1 MNADSFNLT
10 RRRCTAR
17 LLVTGVCV
25 LATGS
30 VATAQNKSG
39 VSPTTI
45 SRPSGPGS
53 LEGLGDAFQPALNT
67 GSARY
72 GYTLKLPPGI
82 AGTTPEFRLQ
92 YDSGLGFGPAG
103 IGWTFDP
110 GSIRRQVDKGVPRY
124 LEEATPD
131 QLPDRFLGI
140 DGEELVPLQNGYY
153 LAKNESTFVRYYRVG
168 DAWEAHAKDGTKLDF
183 GLTDLGRVSDPT
195 GAHVYRWCLERSTDT
210 NGNEVR
216 YSYVRPS
223 ASDRQLYLSEIRY
236 GPGAAPWMHSY
247 SVHLFYEDRP
257 DPRVDYRSGFM
268 VRTAKRLY
276 RVDVMY
282 DDALIRRYELGYG
295 AHPHWSLLT
304 TITPIGRDGVSELP
318 TTTFGYAV
326 FDPGDPSVPVSAPG
340 SIIGSANEPGAVFD
354 NPKVDLIDLNA
365 DGLPDLLS
373 TDLGHAVYR
382 NTGVHEVQPGVR
394 QVVWEGPLP
403 VDAVEPAALDEDL
416 AASNVHLA
424 DMNGDGLA
432 DLVSTEPQLVEFFEN
447 RGTDGWGAAQ
457 LMAVEQTP
465 PPAPFGVDA
474 DRVRTID
481 LDFDK
486 RIDIIRSDFGVY
498 TAWFNLGDGHYS
510 DAKVLDG
517 AYDGGQFV
525 DFADPGV
532 ELADMNGDRLTD
544 IVKITPISVVW
555 FPSEG
560 LGRFDSGIEMFL
572 PDRALDDSPGGNLSR
587 AKVIDINGDGLAD
600 LVVERA
606 DNNDLWFWLNMGDN
620 TFAESR
626 VITDMPAVTSA
637 AAVRWADINGNGT
650 TDLIYG
656 DSTVFDG
663 KLQAVDL
670 TVLIAGSAHLNA
682 LTSIDN
688 GLGRHTTI
696 DYRSTTD
703 YMLDAGAAGN
713 PWSTTVPFPVQ
724 VVSGIR
730 TSIGLDLDGYPDEGP
745 DGDVYQT
752 DFVYRDGYYDPLER
766 QFRGFAFVKKIERG
780 DERFGGTLAP
790 TLVTRTAFH
799 TGAPDGVDNDG
810 DGAIDESDRWG
821 GREEEPL
828 KGVELWHERTA
839 LPDDPLRDGDFAEDA
854 QTFDRIVTMWV
865 VRDLADA
872 SGGPLVDA
880 FDAGYSTQDDYDRAV
895 RQRVETQVD
904 TAVIERQTDPA
915 QHKHLQRRMDLDA
928 VGNVSFEWE
937 LGDVDN
943 PDDDL
948 YTGYDYARN
957 EAAWIVDRISRIS
970 EKADGPSG
978 AFVSEKRNYYDGD
991 AFVGLPLGQVGARGN
1006 LHRREAVISAGPV
1019 PAITERSYLRGDPRD
1034 PTGAVD
1040 ELRQQFDEYGNVV
1053 VTLDADAALDKN
1065 GQPDGSGHERRIEY
1079 DDELHAFATAETIVI
1094 GGGGP
1099 DLVTRAIHDYGFAT
1113 TTSITDFNG
1122 QVTEYRFDTF
1132 GRLEREIM
1140 PGDDPDTPTK
1150 RYVYD
1155 WTAPVSSLTTITH
1168 TNQGDSPDVVTVRFM
1183 DGLGRP
1189 LASHEVGGPV
1199 MKGVTLYN
1207 QRRKAWRVA
1216 QPFFGSPPDS
1226 AADWPNVPDDTPAT
1240 DTTYDALGRSV
1251 EVLLPPD
1258 DHGVR
1263 AASTTQYQPL
1273 TVVQS
1278 DGEDNRAGGPHED
1291 TPKTLVYDGLD
1302 RLIEVREVENLS
1314 STDSGTFVTRY
1325 RYALPDLPAEIED
1338 ALGNVKYMR
1347 YDGLGRRIFMND
1359 CDHGHLTYTYDAHG
1373 NLVRTVDAKSQ
1384 QIDYTYDGANRMLT
1398 EDYLDDGSP
1407 LGAGRSP
1414 DVRFHY
1420 DLPGDDYPWLTN
1432 THGKLSWVTDL
1443 TGATFRGYDA
1453 RGKVETVVKRI
1464 DQLDGSS
1471 RDYTTVTLSDSLGR
1485 EYQTTYPDG
1494 SVVGRRYDA
1503 RGLLSSIPGFVNEM
1517 TYRASGQR
1525 DRCELANGVT
1535 TARDYDPR
1543 LRLTSLHS
1551 ATTATILQD
1560 LSYDYD
1566 QTDNIVAIHDT
1577 RALPP
1582 DDPRNQTAMFM
1593 VDDSYR
1599 LQQAIGGGYG
1609 TIDYDYDRL
1618 GNMVSKTSPDIA
1630 DPEVNVGTMTSGG
1643 TMGTSSRIGRA
1654 STDDP
1659 GPHAVTTFDQG
1670 GNVAAMQYDA
1680 NGNLTARGNDT
1691 LVFDFKDRLGEA
1703 SVDGVEAR
1711 YLYDFADRRTI
1722 KRVAGNQTTY
1732 ISRLSEIRDGE
1743 LVQYVFA
1750 GSARIARFTGTLD
1763 ATQPIA
1769 QRIHLRAGW
1778 NLFSFQIDPG
1788 TTDPAVLLAR
1798 IADRVDV
1805 AYGYDGQ
1812 AFTEWRPPGDGAT
1825 LDAMRPN
1832 AGYWIHLIAPAEL
1845 VLEGTLVAE
1854 SEAVTTGQS
1863 LRGFAGLA
1871 PRDAASVSSTLP
1883 TATAVWAYAGDDVG
1897 WRVMRLGGPAFLSNL
1912 GSTASGL
1919 GYWVEAAGLSSGEA
1933 PPPLPPVD
1941 TRYYHP
1947 DHLGSTNVTT
1957 NDQGE
1962 LISETV
1968 YYPFGSSRYV
1978 HVPDAQNGGEPIYR
1992 FTDKERDAETG
2003 LHYFEARYCD
2013 TGAARFI
2020 AVDESICDDPARS
2033 FESPQVLNLYAY
2045 AASNP
2050 LRYTDP
2056 TGNDP
2061 KDAAKTS
2068 GTVTDIL
2075 GAALEFAEAAVK
2087 QATPAAHPLLVAVKP
2102 AGALGTVAK
2111 VAETAGPALK
2121 FVGNV
2126 TGLIGAG
2133 MATAEATEGF
2143 MEGEADKA
2151 VGGLADLAAS
2161 AYGLLGGTFGASF
2174 GGGYAVGGI
2183 AAEQIDKHTSHYDN
2197 STRAA
2202 IVAEK
2207 EATKATGN
2215 ETVGKVV
2222 GASSAAMESLLPGST
2237 AATTAILHL
2246 WNEDD

>member
-1 MNADSFNLT
+1 MNADSFDLI
-10 RRRCTAR
+10 RRCRAAH
-17 LLVTGVCV
+17 LVLTGVCV
-25 LATGS
+25 LAAGS

-39 VSPTTI
+39 VSPTAI

-72 GYTLKLPPGI
+72 GYSLKLPPGI
-82 AGTTPEFRLQ
+82 AGTTPELRLQ

-124 LEEATPD
+124 LDEATPD

-140 DGEELVPLQNGYY
+140 DGEELVPLKNGYF
-153 LAKNESTFVRYYRVG
+153 LAKNESTFVRYRRVG
-168 DAWEAHAKDGTKLDF
+168 DAWEAHAKDGAKLEF

-195 GAHVYRWCLERSTDT
+195 GVHVYRWCLERRTDT
-210 NGNEVR
+210 HGNEVR
-216 YSYVRPS
+216 YSYIRPS
-223 ASDRQLYLSEIRY
+223 ESDRQLYLSEMRY
-236 GPGAAPWMHSY
+236 GPGAAPWTHSY
-247 SVHLFYEDRP
+247 SVHLVYENRP

-268 VRTAKRLY
+268 VRTAKRLHH
-276 RVDVMY
+276 VDVMY
-282 DDALIRRYELGYG
+282 DDLLIRRYELGYG

-326 FDPGDPSVPVSAPG
+326 FDSGDPGAAVSAVG
-340 SIIGSANEPGAVFD
+340 SVIGSANEPGSVFD
-354 NPKVDLIDLNA
+354 NPKVDFIDLDA
-365 DGLPDLLS
+365 DGLPDMLS

-394 QVVWEGPLP
+394 QVLWEGPLP
-403 VDAVEPAALDEDL
+403 VDAVEPRALEEDL

-447 RGTDGWGAAQ
+447 LGTDGWGTAR

-465 PPAPFGVDA
+465 PPAPFGVDG

-486 RIDIIRSDFGVY
+486 RIDIIRSDFGAY

-510 DAKVLDG
+510 DATLLDG

-606 DNNDLWFWLNMGDN
+606 STNGLWFWLNLGDN

-626 VITDMPAVTSA
+626 VITDMPAVTAS

-696 DYRSTTD
+696 EYRSTTE
-703 YMLDAGAAGN
+703 YMLDADAAGN
-713 PWSTTVPFPVQ
+713 PWTTAVPFPVQ

-745 DGDVYQT
+745 SGDVYKT
-752 DFVYRDGYYDPLER
+752 DFVYRDGYYDPLEK

-790 TLVTRTAFH
+790 TLVTRTGFH
-799 TGAPDGVDNDG
+799 TGAPDGIDNDG
-810 DGAIDESDRWG
+810 DGETDEFDRWV

-839 LPDDPLRDGDFAEDA
+839 LPDDPLRDGDFAEDTQA
-854 QTFDRIVTMWV
+854 FDRVVNSWT

-872 SGGPLVDA
+872 SGGPLVDT
-880 FDAGYSTQDDYDRAV
+880 FDAGYSTNDDYGRVV
-895 RQRVETQVD
+895 RQRVETQID
-904 TAVIERQTDPA
+904 TTVIERQTDPA
-915 QHKHLQRRMDLDA
+915 QHKLLQRRMNLDA
-928 VGNVSFEWE
+928 VGNTDFEWD
-937 LGDVDN
+937 LGDIDN
-943 PDDDL
+943 PNDNI
-948 YTGYDYARN
+948 YTGYEYAQN
-957 EAAWIVDRISRIS
+957 EAAWIVDRISRVA
-970 EKADGPSG
+970 EQTDGPTG
-978 AFVSEKRNYYDGD
+978 AFVSERRNFYDGD

-1006 LHRREAVISAGPV
+1006 LHRTEAVISADPV
-1019 PAITERSYLRGDPRD
+1019 PALAERSYLRGDPRD
-1034 PTGAVD
+1034 PAGVVD
-1040 ELRQQFDEYGNVV
+1040 ELRQRFDEYGNVV
-1053 VTLDADAALDKN
+1053 VTLDADAVLDKN
-1065 GQPDGSGHERRIEY
+1065 GQPDGAGHERRVEY
-1079 DDELHAFATAETIVI
+1079 DDALHAFATAETIVV

-1099 DLVTRAIHDYGFAT
+1099 DLITRATHDYGFAT
-1113 TTSITDFNG
+1113 TTSVTDFNG
-1122 QVTEYRFDTF
+1122 HVTEYRFDTF
-1132 GRLEREIM
+1132 GRLEREIL
-1140 PGDDPDTPTK
+1140 PGDDPEHPTK

-1155 WTAPVSSLTTITH
+1155 WTAPVSSLTTIAH
-1168 TNQGDSPDVVTVRFM
+1168 TNQGDSPDVVTARFM

-1189 LASHEVGGPV
+1189 LASHEAGGPV
-1199 MKGVTLYN
+1199 MKDVTLYN
-1207 QRRKAWRVA
+1207 QRRQAWRVV
-1216 QPFFGSPPDS
+1216 QPFFGSPAVS
-1226 AADWPNVPDDTPAT
+1226 AADWPNLPEDTPAT

-1251 EVLLPPD
+1251 EVLSPPD
-1258 DHGVR
+1258 DDGQTAGR
-1263 AASTTQYQPL
+1263 TTQYLPL
-1273 TVVQS
+1273 AVVRS
-1278 DGEDNRAGGPHED
+1278 DGEDNRAGGPHES

-1314 STDSGTFVTRY
+1314 GADSGTFVTRY
-1325 RYALPDLPAEIED
+1325 RYALGDLPAEIED

-1359 CDHGHLTYTYDAHG
+1359 CDHGHLTYTYDARG
-1373 NLVRTVDAKSQ
+1373 NLIGTVDAKAQ
-1384 QIDYTYDGANRMLT
+1384 RIDYAYDGANRMLT

-1420 DLPGDDYPWLTN
+1420 DLPSDDYPWLTN
-1432 THGKLSWVTDL
+1432 THGKLSWVDDL
-1443 TGATFRGYDA
+1443 SGAAFRGYDA
-1453 RGKVETVVKRI
+1453 RGRAETVVKRI

-1471 RDYTTVTLSDSLGR
+1471 RDFTTVTLSDTLGR
-1485 EYQTTYPDG
+1485 DYQTTYPDG
-1494 SVVGRRYDA
+1494 SVVRRSYDA
-1503 RGLLSSIPGFVNEM
+1503 RGLLASIPGFVAEM

-1525 DRCELANGVT
+1525 DQCQLANGVT
-1535 TARDYDPR
+1535 TARAYDPR
-1543 LRLTSLHS
+1543 LRLTSLHT
-1551 ATTATILQD
+1551 AAAATILQN
-1560 LSYDYD
+1560 LSYKYD
-1566 QTDNIVAIHDT
+1566 QADNIVAIHDT
-1577 RALPP
+1577 RTLPP
-1582 DDPRNQTAMFM
+1582 DDPRDQTAQFTL
-1593 VDDSYR
+1593 DDSYR
-1599 LQQAIGGGYG
+1599 LQQAVGDGYG

-1630 DPEVNVGTMTSGG
+1630 DPEVDVGAMISGG
-1643 TMGTSSRIGRA
+1643 TAGTSSRIGRA
-1654 STDDP
+1654 PSDDP
-1659 GPHAVTTFDQG
+1659 GPHAVTTFNLG

-1680 NGNLTARGNDT
+1680 NGNLTARGGDT
-1691 LVFDFKDRLGEA
+1691 LVFDFKDRLGQVT
-1703 SVDGVEAR
+1703 SDDVEAR

-1732 ISRLSEIRDGE
+1732 ISRLSEVRDGE

-1750 GSARIARFTGTLD
+1750 GSARIARFTGMLD
-1763 ATQPIA
+1763 AAEPIT

-1778 NLFSFQIDPG
+1778 NLFSFQLDPG
-1788 TTDPAVLLAR
+1788 TTDPAALLGA
-1798 IADRVDV
+1798 IADRVDIV
-1805 AYGYDGQ
+1805 YGYDGE
-1812 AFTEWRPPGDGAT
+1812 AFAAWRPPGDNAT
-1825 LDAMRPN
+1825 LQAMVPN
-1832 AGYWIHLIAPAEL
+1832 DGYWIHMTAPAEL
-1845 VLEGTLVAE
+1845 VLEGTLVAQAD
-1854 SEAVTTGQS
+1854 AVASRQG
-1863 LRGFAGLA
+1863 LLGFSGLA
-1871 PRDAASVSSTLP
+1871 PRDAASVFSTLP

-1897 WRVMRLGGPAFLSNL
+1897 WRVMRIAGPTFLNNL
-1912 GSTASGL
+1912 GSTSSGL
-1919 GYWVEAAGLSSGEA
+1919 GYWVEASG
-1933 PPPLPPVD
+1933 PSGGTLPPMPPID
-1941 TRYYHP
+1941 TLYYHP

-1957 NDQGE
+1957 NGQGV
-1962 LISETV
+1962 ITSETV
-1968 YYPFGSSRYV
+1968 YYPFGLSRYV
-1978 HVPDAQNGGEPIYR
+1978 HVPDTKNGGEPIYR
-1992 FTDKERDAETG
+1992 FSDKERDAETG

-2013 TGAARFI
+2013 TSAARFI
-2020 AVDESICDDPARS
+2020 AVDESICDDPARY

-2050 LRYTDP
+2050 LRYTDS

-2061 KDAAKTS
+2061 KDVASTS

-2087 QATPAAHPLLVAVKP
+2087 QAAPVAHPLLVAVKP
-2102 AGALGTVAK
+2102 GGALGTVAK
-2111 VAETAGPALK
+2111 VAKTAGPALK
-2121 FVGNV
+2121 AVGNV

-2143 MEGEADKA
+2143 MKGEADKA

-2161 AYGLLGGTFGASF
+2161 AYGLLGGPLGAAF

-2183 AAEQIDKHTSHYDN
+2183 AAKQIDDHTSHYDN
-2197 STRAA
+2197 STRAGIA
-2202 IVAEK
+2202 AEK
-2207 EATKATGN
+2207 EVTKATGN
-2215 ETVGKVV
+2215 ETVGTVV
-2222 GASSAAMESLLPGST
+2222 GAASAAMESLLPGST
-2237 AATTAILHL
+2237 TTTTAVLHW